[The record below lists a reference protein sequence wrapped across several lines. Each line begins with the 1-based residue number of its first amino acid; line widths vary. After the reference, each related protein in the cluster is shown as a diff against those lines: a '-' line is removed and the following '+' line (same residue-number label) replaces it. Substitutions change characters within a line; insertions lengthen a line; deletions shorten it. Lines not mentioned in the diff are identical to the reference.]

1 MRHPRIITLSLT
13 LCAIA
18 LVSAGCGSSGGKS
31 DGGAAKAFLDKKKKL
46 PPRLE
51 WNTNVTSKSGGTF
64 NFRVTSQG
72 PFAVTIVTDAG
83 YRAIQNKNQKGFNKA
98 DVLLT
103 ADSKGPTYEGKV
115 TVPAGTSWFIIENQ
129 ADKEVELHLQCFAP

>member
-1 MRHPRIITLSLT
+1 MRQARIITLSVT

-18 LVSAGCGSSGGKS
+18 LVGAGCGSGANKSEGGT
-31 DGGAAKAFLDKKKKL
+31 AKAFLDKKKKI

-51 WNTNVTSKSGGTF
+51 WNTNVISKSGGTF
-64 NFRVTSQG
+64 SFRVTSQG
-72 PFAVTIVTDAG
+72 PFAVTVVTDAG
-83 YRAIQNKNQKGFNKA
+83 YQAIQNKNQKGFNKA

-103 ADSKGPTYEGKV
+103 ADSRNPTYEGKV
-115 TVPAGTSWFIIENQ
+115 TVPAGASWFIIENQ